1 MNVPSASEKL
11 QKLKFTNEKRTL
23 KASSLIKQMNRHKE
37 IMQVNLGHDID
48 QQSCKIH
55 VTC

>member
-1 MNVPSASEKL
+1 MK
-11 QKLKFTNEKRTL
+11 KRTL
-23 KASSLIKQMNRHKE
+23 KVIKQMNRHKE

>member
-11 QKLKFTNEKRTL
+11 PKLKFTNEKRTL
-23 KASSLIKQMNRHKE
+23 KVIKQMNRHKE